1 MTRFPLRP
9 IARVMRAAGSAS
21 LAVAVALGP
30 RLAFAAISGGQDPE
44 AGISTLGTWLI
55 GTFLSLFWVLVLAI
69 RGMHLG
75 VSGRQALP
83 YIGFAVA
90 GIVVSFGAAYWL
102 SKGGY
107 GGSTYSG

>member
-1 MTRFPLRP
+1 MTRSPARP
-9 IARVMRAAGSAS
+9 SRDILRAAGSAALCAS
-21 LAVAVALGP
+21 IALGP
-30 RLAFAAISGGQDPE
+30 RLAFAAISGGVDPE
-44 AGISTLGTWLI
+44 VGISSIGTYLI
-55 GTFLSLFWVLVLAI
+55 GTLLSLFWVVVLAI

-83 YIGFAVA
+83 YVGFAVA

-107 GGSTYSG
+107 GGVTYNG